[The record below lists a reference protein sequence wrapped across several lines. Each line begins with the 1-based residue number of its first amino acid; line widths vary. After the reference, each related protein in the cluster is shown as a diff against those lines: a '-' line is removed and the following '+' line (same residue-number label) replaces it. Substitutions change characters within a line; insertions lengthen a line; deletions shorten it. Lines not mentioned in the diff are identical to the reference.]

1 MDKLHKEIRN
11 AQIISMSLSVI
22 AIVFCTS
29 IGIHTITTGRVL
41 AGTICVICGLAN
53 AICLGNNYSN
63 FKKE

>member
-1 MDKLHKEIRN
+1 LDKLRKQIKQT
-11 AQIISMSLSVI
+11 QIISMSLSVI
-22 AIVFCTS
+22 AMVLCTS

-41 AGTICVICGLAN
+41 AGTICVILGLAN